1 MEDVHRLLQLPARG
15 RHRRRED
22 LLLPRRPQP
31 RPPVH
36 GADQEDHEAHRRP
49 RPGAPLRPTL
59 VGPGQG
65 TNTNAVEIASYRV
78 HNVIC
83 TVLPIRSFRI
93 FLKSFDKIPTGW
105 RTGSAA
111 TYCQSKARNFQ
122 KKT

>member
-49 RPGAPLRPTL
+49 RPGPPLRPPL

-65 TNTNAVEIASYRV
+65 TVRGEYTNDHKSENMSNNIVVNFGDCLGIDCSTLP
-78 HNVIC
+78 NV
-83 TVLPIRSFRI
+83 
-93 FLKSFDKIPTGW
+93 D
-105 RTGSAA
+105 
-111 TYCQSKARNFQ
+111 
-122 KKT
+122 

>member
-1 MEDVHRLLQLPARG
+1 MEDVHGLLQLPARG

-59 VGPGQG
+59 VGSGQG
-65 TNTNAVEIASYRV
+65 TAAAINLQAQDSTDLTPKNLGLIISVPIWPHYR
-78 HNVIC
+78 
-83 TVLPIRSFRI
+83 
-93 FLKSFDKIPTGW
+93 
-105 RTGSAA
+105 
-111 TYCQSKARNFQ
+111 
-122 KKT
+122 